1 MVILVPDLSHIL
13 EKNRGVKMSKKT
25 EMIVFSIMGFILAIA
40 IAIQINTVSRNGST
54 ISTSQSE
61 SNLKTQVL
69 KMKEKYESQYSELER
84 VEEELEKIREQVTN
98 NNEELSV
105 LESKIK
111 TDNILLGNT
120 DVKGTG
126 VTITLTD
133 GTVDSQILD
142 PDSLIVHAENV
153 INVINELKNAGASAI
168 SINGQRIVN
177 TTAIPCDGNVIIV
190 NGIKISTPIQIS
202 ALGKVEVLSTLNR
215 PGGILEK
222 FLNLGKGVELKKN
235 TNIEI
240 PKFTGV
246 ISFKYA
252 KNIK

>member
-1 MVILVPDLSHIL
+1 
-13 EKNRGVKMSKKT
+13 MSKKT

>member
-1 MVILVPDLSHIL
+1 MT
-13 EKNRGVKMSKKT
+13 KKK
-25 EMIVFSIMGFILAIA
+25 EVVVFSIMGFILAIA
-40 IAIQINTVSRNGST
+40 IAIQIKTVSRNGST
-54 ISTSQSE
+54 ISTSQAE

-84 VEEELEKIREQVTN
+84 AESELEKIREQATN
-98 NNEELSV
+98 NNEELSE
-105 LESKIK
+105 LENKIK

-133 GTVDSQILD
+133 GTADSQVLD

-153 INVINELKNAGASAI
+153 IAIINELKNAGASAI
-168 SINGQRIVN
+168 SINGQRIVI

-190 NGIKISTPIQIS
+190 NGTKISTPIQIS
-202 ALGKVEVLSTLNR
+202 AIGKVEVLSTLNR
-215 PGGILEK
+215 VGGTLEK
-222 FLNLGKGVELKKN
+222 FSNLGKGVELKKN

-252 KNIK
+252 KNLK